1 MNSGLVARI
10 LGNLLLIEGA
20 VLAVPL
26 GISLFLGERRAAIG
40 FLVSMGVT
48 GLIGLYLSNV
58 PAKSPRLKARE
69 GICIVTIG
77 WTIVSF
83 FAAVPFLLSGAVP
96 SFVDAFFEAVSGLTT
111 TGASVLSRIEDLPKG
126 ILFWRSLLHWLGGM
140 GILVLTLAILPTL
153 GVVGFQVFRAESP
166 GPTPDKFTPRLA
178 ATSKILYV
186 IYGVLT
192 ALIVLAVRTA
202 GVSWFDS
209 LLLAFGSVG
218 TGGFAPFSD
227 SVMGLGANTPLVLVL
242 ASSMLLAGVN
252 FSLYYELIRGRWKQA
267 LANSELRWYLAIM
280 GLSVLAVSLN
290 LYGRVYGS
298 IGETLKHAWFQVSS
312 VMTTTGYVTA
322 DFDLWPPFSKGILF
336 LLMFVGASAGSTSG
350 SVKVVRLMVG
360 AKVVRGE
367 ISRVLHPQAARPVIV
382 SGRVMPPE
390 VVRNVI
396 SFLLLYFAVFA
407 VGSLMISLDGLD
419 LFSSMSAVAAT
430 LGNVGVGFGGV
441 GPTAGFAG
449 LGLGSKLI
457 LSFLMLLG
465 RLELFP
471 VLAVLSP
478 RFWKE

>member
-1 MNSGLVARI
+1 
-10 LGNLLLIEGA
+10 
-20 VLAVPL
+20 
-26 GISLFLGERRAAIG
+26 
-40 FLVSMGVT
+40 
-48 GLIGLYLSNV
+48 
-58 PAKSPRLKARE
+58 
-69 GICIVTIG
+69 
-77 WTIVSF
+77 
-83 FAAVPFLLSGAVP
+83 
-96 SFVDAFFEAVSGLTT
+96 
-111 TGASVLSRIEDLPKG
+111 
-126 ILFWRSLLHWLGGM
+126 
-140 GILVLTLAILPTL
+140 
-153 GVVGFQVFRAESP
+153 
-166 GPTPDKFTPRLA
+166 
-178 ATSKILYV
+178 
-186 IYGVLT
+186 
-192 ALIVLAVRTA
+192 
-202 GVSWFDS
+202 
-209 LLLAFGSVG
+209 
-218 TGGFAPFSD
+218 
-227 SVMGLGANTPLVLVL
+227 
-242 ASSMLLAGVN
+242 
-252 FSLYYELIRGRWKQA
+252 
-267 LANSELRWYLAIM
+267 
-280 GLSVLAVSLN
+280 
-290 LYGRVYGS
+290 
-298 IGETLKHAWFQVSS
+298 
-312 VMTTTGYVTA
+312 MTTTGYVTA